1 MSLMIVISKFK
12 NYFMKNTVLLLSIL
26 LGAIDCYFAQV
37 KLPEWTK
44 NATGKY
50 SDLFSSKNKKWH
62 SHKTGSLGL
71 SCLLFIINFLISDS
85 NKDRINPFVR

>member
-12 NYFMKNTVLLLSIL
+12 NYFMKNTVLLFSIL

-37 KLPEWTK
+37 KVPEWTK

-50 SDLFSSKNKKWH
+50 SDLFSSKKK
-62 SHKTGSLGL
+62 KIKNGTRIKLGAWGY
-71 SCLLFIINFLISDS
+71 
-85 NKDRINPFVR
+85 RIYYL